1 MASPSV
7 SVIIPAYNEAES
19 IGAVVGGVRALY
31 PDFEIIV
38 IDDGSSDRTADA
50 ALAAG
55 ARVYAHPY
63 NVGNGAAVKSGI
75 REAGGEFLVLMDADG
90 QHNPAEIGKL
100 LAELPTYDMVV
111 GARTLSGQAS
121 LGRALGNHIYSR
133 FASYVAKFPIQ
144 DLTSGFRAIK
154 ADLAKSFLYLLPN
167 TYSYPTTITLG
178 VLRSGR
184 TLKYVPIEVKA
195 RKRGSSQIKLIKD
208 GARFF
213 MIIVRIC
220 TLYSPMRV
228 FLPVSFSMFLMGLG
242 WYALHLHFRRA
253 IHQHERAAVHDLHRH
268 FHDEPGVGADLPDA
282 IREERGPAS
291 SPCCRKRPSAATGCS
306 GAKRCGERERLIV
319 VECAEQIS
327 HALPKDGPAQPHA
340 SWTPCHHSQFPPST
354 GRPRGIQLPS
364 NPRARQ
370 THARSSR
377 RFEEVKTASGMVSAI
392 GLRLEPALCPCGGD
406 SAGSHLRR
414 SACTDRPDDQGA
426 FRGQGHRQRAWA

>member
-1 MASPSV
+1 LILRGDKENQDLRIAGRMAYPSV

-19 IGAVVGGVRALY
+19 IGAVVGGVRDLY

-38 IDDGSSDRTADA
+38 IDDGSIDRTAEA

-55 ARVYAHPY
+55 AKVYAHPY

-75 REAGGEFLVLMDADG
+75 REAGGELLVLMDADG

-100 LAELPTYDMVV
+100 LAELPAYDMVV
-111 GARTLSGQAS
+111 GARNHKGQAS
-121 LGRALGNHIYSR
+121 IGRALGNHIYSR

-184 TLKYVPIEVKA
+184 TLKYVPIEVKP
-195 RKRGSSQIKLIKD
+195 RKRGSSQIKLVKD

-228 FLPVSFSMFLMGLG
+228 FLPVSFSMFLLGLG
-242 WYALHLHFRRA
+242 WYLYTFFTEGRFTNMSALLFTT
-253 IHQHERAAVHDLHRH
+253 
-268 FHDEPGVGADLPDA
+268 
-282 IREERGPAS
+282 S
-291 SPCCRKRPSAATGCS
+291 
-306 GAKRCGERERLIV
+306 IV
-319 VECAEQIS
+319 IFMMSLVSEQIS
-327 HALPKDGPAQPHA
+327 QMR
-340 SWTPCHHSQFPPST
+340 FE
-354 GRPRGIQLPS
+354 RRGGE
-364 NPRARQ
+364 RARP
-370 THARSSR
+370 
-377 RFEEVKTASGMVSAI
+377 VVSGATQP
-392 GLRLEPALCPCGGD
+392 GPNGGQ
-406 SAGSHLRR
+406 RN
-414 SACTDRPDDQGA
+414 DDVV
-426 FRGQGHRQRAWA
+426 HPH